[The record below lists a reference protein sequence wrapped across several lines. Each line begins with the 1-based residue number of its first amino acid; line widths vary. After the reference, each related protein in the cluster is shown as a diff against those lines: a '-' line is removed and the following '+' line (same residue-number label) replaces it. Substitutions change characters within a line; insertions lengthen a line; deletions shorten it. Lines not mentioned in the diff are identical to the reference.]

1 MIEQII
7 IFIQNVLI
15 DIVLAGDNAIVIGVV
30 TSRFD
35 NNCSNH
41 GVNL

>member
-1 MIEQII
+1 VIEQID
-7 IFIQNVLI
+7 IFIQIVLI
-15 DIVLAGDNAIVIGVV
+15 DIVLAGDNAIVIGVT
-30 TSRFD
+30 TSQFD